1 LAADVTRR
9 SPEPGTLLAFDFG
22 TRRIGVAIG
31 NRLLRV
37 ARALTT
43 IDAEAN
49 AVRFSAIAAL
59 VEEWRPERLVVG
71 RPVHMDGTGHAMTV
85 RAERFARQLEG
96 RFAIPVTAV
105 DERLTTQEA
114 KSLLAAY
121 GRGAD
126 RGARDAVAAELVLQA
141 YFDGLP
147 SGEGG

>member
-1 LAADVTRR
+1 MAADAPRR
-9 SPEPGTLLAFDFG
+9 PSEPGTLLAFDFG
-22 TRRIGVAIG
+22 TRRIGVALG
-31 NRLLRV
+31 NRLLRI
-37 ARALTT
+37 AHPLTT

-49 AVRFSAIAAL
+49 AVRVNAIAAL
-59 VEEWRPERLVVG
+59 VDAWRPERLVVG
-71 RPVHMDGTGHAMTV
+71 RPVHLDGTEHAMTL

-96 RFAIPVTAV
+96 RFALPVTAV

-114 KSLLAAY
+114 KSLLAAG

-126 RGARDAVAAELVLQA
+126 RGARDAEAARLVLQA

>member
-1 LAADVTRR
+1 LAADAPHRP
-9 SPEPGTLLAFDFG
+9 SEPGTLLAFDFG
-22 TRRIGVAIG
+22 TRRIGVALG

-37 ARALTT
+37 AHPLTT

-49 AVRFSAIAAL
+49 AVRFKAIAAL
-59 VEEWRPERLVVG
+59 VDEWRPERLVVG
-71 RPVHMDGTGHAMTV
+71 RPVHMDGTVHAMTLA
-85 RAERFARQLEG
+85 AERFARQLEG
-96 RFAIPVTAV
+96 RFAIPVTAI

-114 KSLLAAY
+114 KRLLAAS

-126 RGARDAVAAELVLQA
+126 RGARDAEAARLVLQA

>member
-1 LAADVTRR
+1 LAADAPRR
-9 SPEPGTLLAFDFG
+9 PSEPGTLLAFDFG
-22 TRRIGVAIG
+22 TRRIGVALG

-37 ARALTT
+37 AHPLTT

-49 AVRFSAIAAL
+49 AVRFAAIAAL
-59 VEEWRPERLVVG
+59 VDEWRPERLVVG
-71 RPVHMDGTGHAMTV
+71 RPLHLDGTGHAMTLA
-85 RAERFARQLEG
+85 AERFARQLEG
-96 RFAIPVTAV
+96 RFGLPVTAV

-114 KSLLAAY
+114 KALLAAS

-126 RGARDAVAAELVLQA
+126 RGARDAEAARLVLQA